1 MAVFEATDEDRMIL
15 QGVVFLAADTAR
27 SSAYA
32 QAMVNSDFS
41 PETTLL
47 FGMGS
52 RAKLGQAKQPVESP
66 EIEGVFTPVLGTP
79 LRDVCQKFGTPV
91 QILEA
96 QSIGHQSVA
105 DRLAELQP
113 KLVIYSGFG
122 GELVPGDLCRNWK
135 LLHMHSGYLPDYRGS
150 TTCYYSLLVENR
162 CGVSAIFLSAGI
174 DTGDIVAKEHYN
186 PPSSGM
192 DIDYIYDSAIRA
204 DLLVRVLKKFTAS
217 DGNLATVKQDDAEG
231 QTYYVIHPVLKNI
244 AIERINSA

>member
-1 MAVFEATDEDRMIL
+1 MTL

-32 QAMVNSDFS
+32 QAMVNSGFS

-52 RAKLGQAKQPVESP
+52 KARLGQAEQPVGSP
-66 EIEGVFTPVLGTP
+66 EIEGVFTPVLGIP
-79 LRDVCQKFGTPV
+79 LRDVCEKFDTPV
-91 QILEA
+91 HVLEA
-96 QSIGHQSVA
+96 QSISDQSIA

-150 TTCYYSLLVENR
+150 TTCYYSLLAENR
-162 CGVSAIFLSAGI
+162 CGVTAIFLSAGI
-174 DTGDIVAKEHYN
+174 DTGDIVAKEHYA
-186 PPSSGM
+186 PPSRDV

-204 DLLVRVLKKFTAS
+204 DLLVKVLNSFVAS
-217 DGNLATVKQDDAEG
+217 DGKLSTVEQDDAEG
-231 QTYYVIHPVLKNI
+231 QTFYVIHPVLKNI
-244 AIERINSA
+244 AIERVKSG